1 MTNYLPK
8 SKPPAGQGGGIVR
21 RFFRFVLVGIWES
34 VYKRKKRR
42 GLYRYHTYHEPPRE
56 REPIY
61 YSRYHWIRGRKK
73 PTARQKP
80 SDAKRTNLEE

>member
-1 MTNYLPK
+1 MTNDLPK

-56 REPIY
+56 KEPIY
-61 YSRYHWIRGRKK
+61 YSRYRWIKRGEKRPPPQKASDPARK
-73 PTARQKP
+73 
-80 SDAKRTNLEE
+80 NVEE

>member
-1 MTNYLPK
+1 MTNDLQK
-8 SKPPAGQGGGIVR
+8 AKTPASQGRGIVR

-56 REPIY
+56 KEPIY
-61 YSRYHWIRGRKK
+61 YSRYRWIKGGKK
-73 PTARQKP
+73 PR
-80 SDAKRTNLEE
+80 AK